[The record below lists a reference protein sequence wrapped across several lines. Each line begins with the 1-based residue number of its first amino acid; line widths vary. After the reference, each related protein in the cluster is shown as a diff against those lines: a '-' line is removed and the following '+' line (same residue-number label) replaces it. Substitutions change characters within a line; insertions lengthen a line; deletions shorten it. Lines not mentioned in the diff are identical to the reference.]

1 MKILLTSATII
12 DASSSHHLT
21 TQDIL
26 IENGQILKI
35 GNLADLPADKI
46 MSGLYVSQGWF
57 DSSVSFGEPG
67 YEERETLENGLRTS
81 ALSGFTTVAVN
92 PNTNPVADSHADIA
106 FIKAQSKEHGV
117 TLLPIGALTTGS
129 QGEALAELY
138 DMQKAG
144 AIAFGDYKKSISN
157 ANLVKIALQYAQNF
171 DGLVL
176 SFPNDSKIAGKGIVN
191 EHISS
196 TKLGLKGIPALA
208 EVLHVARE
216 LTILEYT
223 GGKLHI
229 PTISTSESIALI
241 SNAKAKGLD
250 VSCSVAISNLFFDDE
265 MLDGFDSHY
274 KLMPPL
280 RNKEQVAALRA
291 AVLDSTI
298 DMVTSDHNPLN
309 IELKQVEFDHAA
321 YGSIGLE
328 SAFGALNS
336 LFGTEK
342 TIEILTAGKKR
353 FGCEVHPIE
362 EGNQANLTLFLPEE
376 SYTFSEK
383 DIHSTSLNS
392 IFLGHTLKGKAQ
404 GIIAKNQLII
414 Q

>member
-176 SFPNDSKIAGKGIVN
+176 SFPNDSKIAGK
-191 EHISS
+191 
-196 TKLGLKGIPALA
+196 
-208 EVLHVARE
+208 
-216 LTILEYT
+216 
-223 GGKLHI
+223 
-229 PTISTSESIALI
+229 
-241 SNAKAKGLD
+241 
-250 VSCSVAISNLFFDDE
+250 
-265 MLDGFDSHY
+265 
-274 KLMPPL
+274 
-280 RNKEQVAALRA
+280 RNCK
-291 AVLDSTI
+291 
-298 DMVTSDHNPLN
+298 
-309 IELKQVEFDHAA
+309 
-321 YGSIGLE
+321 
-328 SAFGALNS
+328 
-336 LFGTEK
+336 
-342 TIEILTAGKKR
+342 
-353 FGCEVHPIE
+353 
-362 EGNQANLTLFLPEE
+362 
-376 SYTFSEK
+376 
-383 DIHSTSLNS
+383 
-392 IFLGHTLKGKAQ
+392 
-404 GIIAKNQLII
+404 
-414 Q
+414 